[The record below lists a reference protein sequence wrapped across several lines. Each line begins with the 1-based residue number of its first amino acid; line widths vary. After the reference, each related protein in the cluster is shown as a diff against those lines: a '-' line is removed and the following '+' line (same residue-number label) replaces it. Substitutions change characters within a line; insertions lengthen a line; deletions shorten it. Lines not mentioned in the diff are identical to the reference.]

1 MRIWSKGLGKME
13 LVMDFEKIYV
23 EREDTE
29 DGERVY
35 IKGTITDPVIWDF
48 RITMTED
55 DIPGLLN
62 VALDKKIIAMF
73 LKRPKQSISSSLKYM
88 MKQLNIGNGAA
99 TEEATKNDAK
109 GKAEDKKT
117 S

>member
-1 MRIWSKGLGKME
+1 MKIWSKGLGKME

-23 EREDTE
+23 EREETDE
-29 DGERVY
+29 GEQIY
-35 IKGTITDPVIWDF
+35 IKGKITDPVIWDF

-62 VALDKKIIAMF
+62 VALDKKILAMF
-73 LKRPKQSISSSLKYM
+73 LKRPKQSITASLKYL
-88 MKQLNIGNGAA
+88 MKQLPIGNGGA
-99 TEEATKNDAK
+99 KK
-109 GKAEDKKT
+109 GKTGDKKT

>member
-1 MRIWSKGLGKME
+1 MKIWSKGLGKME

-23 EREDTE
+23 EREDTDE
-29 DGERVY
+29 GEHIY
-35 IKGTITDPVIWDF
+35 IKGTIKDPVIWDF

-62 VALDKKIIAMF
+62 VALDKKILAMF
-73 LKRPKQSISSSLKYM
+73 IKRPKQSISSSLKYL
-88 MKQLNIGNGAA
+88 MKQFNIGNGAA
-99 TEEATKNDAK
+99 TERTTKDDAK